1 VTVFVEADDLSV
13 HDQTARHESIPDSCG
28 KVSERCERMT
38 VAGVEST
45 ARVFNDGKRSEAI
58 VLQLKK
64 ISRII
69 EGERLSAQRH
79 WLEN

>member
-1 VTVFVEADDLSV
+1 MTKLRGMRAFPILV
-13 HDQTARHESIPDSCG
+13 AR
-28 KVSERCERMT
+28 VSERCERMT